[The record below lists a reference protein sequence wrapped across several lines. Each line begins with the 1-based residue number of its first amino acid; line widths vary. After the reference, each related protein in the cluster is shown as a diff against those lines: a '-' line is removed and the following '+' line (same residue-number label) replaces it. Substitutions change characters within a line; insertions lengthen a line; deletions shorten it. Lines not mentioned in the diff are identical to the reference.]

1 MPKPNL
7 ISSRQCHSKWSIRQ
21 QRRRKGAAP
30 ANGPC
35 EVCFCAVHAYSEK
48 LPVAGGARNGRCVL
62 AREMVVLDK
71 AQRRDAGVKLIA
83 LARQA
88 RDAVEALL
96 ADATA
101 AVRTGVTVDHQML
114 DAVLD
119 REQRAT
125 HGLAWLA
132 TYVESVRQ
140 LAAYAERMHAGGT
153 LGEVEE
159 LLVRL
164 GIGEYLAQI
173 QGGIPMSQ
181 GEIVRPL
188 DLGLAAEA
196 VVARLA
202 GPLHAFAPDHAQQ
215 RARLVELMRKHH
227 GVAVG
232 DCGLDETLAT
242 MREEMRKFADSEIA
256 PQAQQWHR
264 TNSYIPL
271 EVVAQMSELGVFG
284 LTIPPD
290 YGGLG
295 LGKESMCVVSEE
307 LSRGYIGVGSLGT
320 RSEIAAELIIGGGTE
335 EQKNRWL
342 PKLASGEVLPT
353 AVFTEPNSGSDL
365 ASIKTRAVRQDD
377 VYKVYGNKTWIT
389 HPVRADLMTLL
400 VRTNPSEP
408 GHRGLSMLL
417 AEKPRGTDDNPFP
430 AAGMSGTEIEVLGY
444 RGMKEYEIA
453 FDGFEVKAENLLGGV
468 EGLGFRQLM
477 QTFESARIQTAARAI
492 GVAQAAMEQALAYAQ
507 QRQQFGGPIINFPR
521 VADKIAMMAVEIMIA
536 RQLTYFAARRKDSGK
551 RCDLE
556 AGMAKLLAARV
567 AWANADNA
575 VQIHGGNGFALEF
588 PVSRILCDA
597 RILSIFEG
605 AAEIQA
611 QVIARRLLSAGN

>member
-1 MPKPNL
+1 MLN
-7 ISSRQCHSKWSIRQ
+7 
-21 QRRRKGAAP
+21 
-30 ANGPC
+30 
-35 EVCFCAVHAYSEK
+35 
-48 LPVAGGARNGRCVL
+48 
-62 AREMVVLDK
+62 K
-71 AQRRDAGVKLIA
+71 AQRDGGAELVAIT
-83 LARQA
+83 RQA
-88 RDAVEALL
+88 RAAVEAVL

-101 AVRTGVTVDHQML
+101 AVRRRVTL
-114 DAVLD
+114 DDQVIDSLLD

-140 LAAYAERMHAGGT
+140 LAAYTERMQANGT
-153 LGEVEE
+153 LGESEE

-173 QGGIPMSQ
+173 HGGIFMSQ
-181 GEIVRPL
+181 GEIVRPA
-188 DLGLAAEA
+188 DLGVA
-196 VVARLA
+196 VESVATRLA
-202 GPLHAFAPDHAQQ
+202 GPLQALAASQAEH
-215 RARLVELMRKHH
+215 RARLVELMRAHH
-227 GVAVG
+227 DAAIG

-242 MREEMRKFADSEIA
+242 IREEMRKFADSEVA

-271 EVVAQMSELGVFG
+271 DVVAQMSELGVFG
-284 LTIPPD
+284 LTIPQD

-335 EQKNRWL
+335 EQKDRWL
-342 PKLASGEVLPT
+342 PKLTSGEVLPT

-365 ASIKTRAVRQDD
+365 ASIKTRAVREGD

-408 GHRGLSMLL
+408 GYRGLSMLL

-492 GVAQAAMEQALAYAQ
+492 GVAQAAMEQAFGYAQ
-507 QRQQFGGPIINFPR
+507 ERRQFGAPVIGFPR

-536 RQLTYFAARRKDSGK
+536 RQLTYFAARQKDSGK

-588 PVSRILCDA
+588 PISRILCDA